1 MAGLGCRTTKLPFRS
16 KFASFLSSASVAQQQ
31 QGAASSSCAAMAA
44 QRLSPTAN
52 LLRNSRLFALP
63 AALNPPPRAVTSKT
77 IAESNSA
84 TVQHPIRA
92 AIESPLPALARGE
105 WGLKRP
111 LPAKSTTERSN
122 TPTIRVNALDT
133 FEHVTDFDSAGD
145 HTMTLQ
151 KFHEFHLPISLPMPA
166 PKSTTEFDR
175 RGHQSP
181 FESHLDNV
189 SVSNGTQGS
198 QVYRHSGP
206 WLGGQS
212 EVQFQRYLEQLR
224 RQKPEL
230 LGKLRKQYIE
240 KLTIQ
245 RRKEA
250 QDKGELGDKPNPE
263 PVKVTDEEFKAWLK
277 TLRSDKRKA
286 GAEMTRLLDLHSLSA
301 EIPVTMIGRSDYYE
315 ASATRLSSVQYAHSG
330 PPRTHPSAGLAYSR
344 SGAMVYNHPS
354 YGPQLR
360 ERPVEARCLGSKSR
374 RRRTR
379 RRAVLGVGGMVLEDE
394 TDNSDDHLRGL
405 EYLDP
410 TIPGGGR
417 VYVSPR
423 RASISANGTI
433 KLETNRAENNVL
445 APYDLA
451 NYLPPRSTSISDA
464 ARTTE
469 RVVPR
474 LDGSRQG
481 TVSDLLAGRPRMQ

>member
-1 MAGLGCRTTKLPFRS
+1 MAS
-16 KFASFLSSASVAQQQ
+16 Y
-31 QGAASSSCAAMAA
+31 
-44 QRLSPTAN
+44 RLSPTAN

-77 IAESNSA
+77 IAESSSA
-84 TVQHPIRA
+84 TAQHPIRA
-92 AIESPLPALARGE
+92 AIESTPSALARGE

-111 LPAKSTTERSN
+111 LPAKSTTERSS

-151 KFHEFHLPISLPMPA
+151 KFQETHLPISLPLAA
-166 PKSTTEFDR
+166 PKSTTDFVKR
-175 RGHQSP
+175 PHQSP

-189 SVSNGTQGS
+189 SASNGLQGS

-224 RQKPEL
+224 REKPKL
-230 LGKLRKQYIE
+230 LQKLRKQYAE
-240 KLTIQ
+240 KVAIQ

-250 QDKGELGDKPNPE
+250 QDKGELGNEPEQKPVE
-263 PVKVTDEEFKAWLK
+263 VTDQEFNAWLK
-277 TLRSDKRKA
+277 ALRSDKRKA

-301 EIPVTMIGRSDYYE
+301 EIPVTMMGRKDYYE

-344 SGAMVYNHPS
+344 SGALVYNHPS
-354 YGPQLR
+354 YGPQLS
-360 ERPVEARCLGSKSR
+360 ERPIEARCLGSKTR
-374 RRRTR
+374 KRRTR

-394 TDNSDDHLRGL
+394 KDMSDDHLRGL

-417 VYVSPR
+417 AYVSPQ
-423 RASISANGTI
+423 RASISAKGTI
-433 KLETNRAENNVL
+433 NLEITRAEKDVL

-451 NYLPPRSTSISDA
+451 NYLPPRSTSISNA
-464 ARTTE
+464 AHTTQ
-469 RVVPR
+469 RAVPR
-474 LDGSRQG
+474 LDVSPQG
-481 TVSDLLAGRPRMQ
+481 TISDLLAGRPRRMQ